1 MRAIITVMNTSPIQ
15 TDLSPEEALTRTLEV
30 ITESLNEDKAENIVT
45 LDLVGRAG
53 FADRMIIASGV
64 AERQIA
70 AMAQHIERRL
80 KEENLARVRVEGD
93 QNSDWVLLD
102 AGDVIVHLFMPESRE
117 LYALERMWGS
127 DFDQADEEV
136 TVGQSSSTQH

>member
-30 ITESLNEDKAENIVT
+30 IAESLNEDKAENIVT

>member
-1 MRAIITVMNTSPIQ
+1 MRAVITVMNTSPIQ

-80 KEENLARVRVEGD
+80 RDENLARVRIEGD

>member
-1 MRAIITVMNTSPIQ
+1 MNTSPIQ

-30 ITESLNEDKAENIVT
+30 IAESLNEDKAENIVT

>member
-1 MRAIITVMNTSPIQ
+1 MRAVITVMNTSPIQ
-15 TDLSPEEALTRTLEV
+15 TDPSPEESLARTLEV
-30 ITESLNEDKAENIVT
+30 ITESLEEDKAENIVT

-93 QNSDWVLLD
+93 QTSDWVLLD

-136 TVGQSSSTQH
+136 TVGQPSSSEH

>member
-1 MRAIITVMNTSPIQ
+1 MRAVITVMNTSPIQ

-80 KEENLARVRVEGD
+80 REENLARVRIEGD

>member
-1 MRAIITVMNTSPIQ
+1 MNTSPIQ

-80 KEENLARVRVEGD
+80 REENLARVRIEGD